1 MPDVLWLIIGLAVLV
16 LGGEFLVR
24 GAVGIATVLKLSPL
38 VIGLTVV
45 SFGTS
50 APELLVSVNA
60 AINDNPGIAIG
71 NVLGSNIANIALVLG
86 ITVLIFPLVV
96 ERQTKWIDWPAMMI
110 ASVLFFLFA
119 QDLLIEA
126 WEGIVLLAFLI
137 GFTVFLIRKS
147 RKESKSKELEQ
158 SMEEEFDE
166 APKSTPKAIG
176 FLALGLVGLYFGS
189 EWLLKGAV
197 GIAESAGMEQHV
209 IGLTIVAFG
218 TSAPELV
225 ASCVAA
231 FRQQTDISIG
241 NLIGSNIFNICAV
254 LGTTAVVKE
263 VRVDEAIME
272 SDMLW
277 MLGISLALFP
287 LMVIGAKIGRFK
299 GVLLFGTY
307 VLYITLLVMS
317 AKA

>member
-1 MPDVLWLIIGLAVLV
+1 MPDILWLIIGLAVLV
-16 LGGEFLVR
+16 IGGEFLVR

-60 AINDNPGIAIG
+60 ALNDNPGIAIG
-71 NVLGSNIANIALVLG
+71 NVLGSNIANLALVLG
-86 ITVLIFPLVV
+86 VTVLIFPLVV

-110 ASVLFFLFA
+110 ASILFFIFA

-126 WEGIVLLAFLI
+126 WEGIVLLVFLI
-137 GFTVFLIRKS
+137 SFTVFLIRKS
-147 RKESKSKELEQ
+147 RKESKSKELEEA
-158 SMEEEFDE
+158 MDE
-166 APKSTPKAIG
+166 IEDALKSTPKALG

-263 VRVDEAIME
+263 VRVESAIMD

-277 MLGISLALFP
+277 MLGISLALLP
-287 LMVIGAKIGRFK
+287 LMIIGAKIGRLK
-299 GVLLFGTY
+299 GFLLFGTY

-317 AKA
+317 AKP